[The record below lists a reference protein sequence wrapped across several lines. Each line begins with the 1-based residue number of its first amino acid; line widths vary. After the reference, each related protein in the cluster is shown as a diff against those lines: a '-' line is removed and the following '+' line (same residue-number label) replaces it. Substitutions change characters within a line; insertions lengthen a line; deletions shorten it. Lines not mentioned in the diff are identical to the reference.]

1 MAGKCRLRDHT
12 FRAMLRSMNPQA
24 DVEYEWLDTGAEMLR
39 RMLAAIAEARQS
51 IRLEMY
57 IVHTGTMAGEFREAL
72 IQACHRGV
80 KVQVLV
86 DALGSLVLPESF
98 WGPLRGAGG
107 EFRWFNP
114 LSVNFFSIRDHRKI
128 LACDE
133 RLAFVGGVN
142 IAAEYQG
149 DGVTKGWRD
158 LGLAVRGPLAG
169 EISAA
174 FDEMFIHADFRHP
187 PFSRLRESP
196 RQKVVA
202 APAAQLLLGGPS
214 RNNPMRL
221 ALRHDL
227 RQAHSVRIIC
237 AYFLPPWRIRH
248 ELMSAAR
255 RGARVQ
261 LILPGKSDLPF
272 SRLAGQSFYRR
283 LIVAGVEI
291 FEYQPQILHAKMFLI
306 DDVVY
311 AGSANLDPRA
321 LNINYELMVRLSHP
335 GMARQ
340 GAEIFERDLTHC
352 RRIDL
357 ESWRKARTLLD
368 RFRARLAYLILARLD
383 PMVAGWQYRRAAAET
398 RR

>member
-1 MAGKCRLRDHT
+1 MK
-12 FRAMLRSMNPQA
+12 PQS
-24 DVEYEWLDTGAEMLR
+24 DVEYEWLATGAEMLR
-39 RMLAAIAEARQS
+39 RMLSAIADARHS

-57 IVHTGTMAGEFREAL
+57 IVHTGTMAEEFREAL
-72 IQACHRGV
+72 VQACRRGV

-86 DALGSLVLPESF
+86 DALGSMVLPESF
-98 WGPLRGAGG
+98 WAPLRGAGG

-114 LSVNFFSIRDHRKI
+114 LSLNFISIRDHRKL
-128 LACDE
+128 LACDDD
-133 RLAFVGGVN
+133 LAFVGGVN
-142 IAAEYQG
+142 IAAEYEG
-149 DGVTKGWRD
+149 DGVTSGWRD
-158 LGLAVRGPLAG
+158 LGLAVRGPLAV

-174 FDEMFIHADFRHP
+174 FDEMFSHADFRHP
-187 PFSRLRESP
+187 PFSRLRKSP

-221 ALRHDL
+221 ALRNDL
-227 RQAHSVRIIC
+227 RRARSVRIIC

-248 ELMSAAR
+248 ELMRAAR

-291 FEYQPQILHAKMFLI
+291 YEYQPQILHAKMFLI
-306 DDVVY
+306 DDFVY

-335 GMARQ
+335 DLARQ
-340 GAEIFERDLTHC
+340 GDEIFERDLTHC

-383 PMVAGWQYRRAAAET
+383 PMVAGWQYRRAIAYADARRET
-398 RR
+398 GA